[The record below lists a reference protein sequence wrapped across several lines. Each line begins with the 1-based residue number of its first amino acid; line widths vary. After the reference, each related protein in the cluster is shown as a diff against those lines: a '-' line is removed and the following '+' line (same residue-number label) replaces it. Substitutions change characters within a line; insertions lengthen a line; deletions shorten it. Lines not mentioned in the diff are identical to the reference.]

1 MIPKTGQWAV
11 LRHPLLP
18 QYACPRPVEVVG
30 RTPRRAQVLKNADR
44 SRVTNVMLTRVMA
57 AFNTQAEAER
67 FCAAAFALRVA
78 RDEAERAAEHTYN
91 EAIAALLRDT

>member
-18 QYACPRPVEVVG
+18 QYANPHPIEVVG
-30 RTPRRAQVLKNADR
+30 VTLRRVQVLTGGGR
-44 SRVTNVMLTRVMA
+44 SRVKAVMIARVMA
-57 AFNTQAEAER
+57 AFDTREEAER

-78 RDEAERAAEHTYN
+78 RDEAERAAEREYN
-91 EAIAALLRDT
+91 EAIAALLRDA